1 PAVAG
6 RRPSAFFLR
15 SDSTQTSGEGRRMM
29 PSSTHSLNL
38 SALPVSD
45 LSPLVGMKSVT
56 ILILDSMP
64 VSDLTP
70 LRGLEVEKLSI
81 RGIPAKDLAP
91 LKALPLRALW
101 LDYRADRDEFLR
113 SLKTLETINDK
124 PAAEFWAE
132 VDGKSGPSEPHT
144 RRAVA

>member
-1 PAVAG
+1 
-6 RRPSAFFLR
+6 
-15 SDSTQTSGEGRRMM
+15 M

-45 LSPLVGMKSVT
+45 LSPLAGMKSVR

-70 LRGLEVEKLSI
+70 LRGLEVERLSI

-91 LKALPLRALW
+91 LKALPLKALW
-101 LDYRADRDEFLR
+101 LDYRADREEFLR

-132 VDGKSGPSEPHT
+132 VDGKPRPSEPHT